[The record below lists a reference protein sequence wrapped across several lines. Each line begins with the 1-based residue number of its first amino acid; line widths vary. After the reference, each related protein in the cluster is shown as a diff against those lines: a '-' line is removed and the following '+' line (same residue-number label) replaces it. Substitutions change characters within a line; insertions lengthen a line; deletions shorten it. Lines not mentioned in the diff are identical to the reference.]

1 MSSVSIMLN
10 LYLYLHPFVAGDFA
24 CCSRFATSLQ
34 KQLFERI
41 QQSNKRSC
49 SNWSGK
55 FVPWIH
61 SCQECEQPDKQGTS
75 FFTFEMNWFSYLLKW
90 RVWTLANYTVN
101 HWHPQVM
108 LEKTNLQLKP
118 CFTLLV
124 CFQNAYTKAG
134 EEMRHDFTLPVDTPE
149 MNRAKESAKNASD
162 VSIIELI
169 NQKETCP
176 VFFLTH

>member
-1 MSSVSIMLN
+1 
-10 LYLYLHPFVAGDFA
+10 
-24 CCSRFATSLQ
+24 
-34 KQLFERI
+34 
-41 QQSNKRSC
+41 
-49 SNWSGK
+49 
-55 FVPWIH
+55 
-61 SCQECEQPDKQGTS
+61 
-75 FFTFEMNWFSYLLKW
+75 
-90 RVWTLANYTVN
+90 
-101 HWHPQVM
+101 M